1 MMNNLH
7 PIRDYIVPGKRAH
20 LVGIGG
26 VSMCPLA
33 EVLRG
38 MGIQPAEMLACG
50 GGGSSPLWRQMLAD
64 TYNCPVK
71 TVKSKEGPALG
82 VAILARHFSLPFYV
96 CAPFST
102 IDMAC
107 PTGADI
113 EIENRAADEV
123 TEMWYKERMA
133 PQGVKVYNPAF
144 DVTPASLIT
153 AFVTERGVIR
163 DPKDFEKYWE
173 EKYHG

>member
-1 MMNNLH
+1 MF
-7 PIRDYIVPGKRAH
+7 
-20 LVGIGG
+20 VGCDRVARNGDTANKIG
-26 VSMCPLA
+26 
-33 EVLRG
+33 
-38 MGIQPAEMLACG
+38 
-50 GGGSSPLWRQMLAD
+50 
-64 TYNCPVK
+64 T
-71 TVKSKEGPALG
+71 LG